1 MAKAQN
7 KTQQTD
13 ADVATF
19 LAGVEPEARRT
30 DCEALSTLMADVT
43 GEPPRMWGAAMVGF
57 GSYHYR
63 YESGREGDSF
73 LAGFAP
79 RKAALTIYL
88 MGTYCEGDGAD
99 ALFAKLGKFKT
110 GKACLYV
117 KRLSDIDLDVLRELV
132 VLSVKALK
140 RKYG

>member
-1 MAKAQN
+1 MAKAKN
-7 KTQQTD
+7 KTQQND

-19 LAGVEPEARRT
+19 MAAIEPAERRT
-30 DCEALSTLMADVT
+30 DCEAVSALLADVT
-43 GEPPRMWGAAMVGF
+43 GELARMWGASMVGF

-73 LAGFAP
+73 FAGFSP

-117 KRLSDIDLDVLRELV
+117 KRL
-132 VLSVKALK
+132 
-140 RKYG
+140 

>member
-7 KTQQTD
+7 KTQKTD
-13 ADVATF
+13 ADVAAF
-19 LAGVEPEARRT
+19 LAGVAPEERRA
-30 DCEALSTLMADVT
+30 DCEALSTLMAEVT
-43 GEPPRMWGAAMVGF
+43 GEPAKMWGPSIVGF
-57 GSYHYR
+57 GDYHYR
-63 YESGREGDSF
+63 YESGREGDAF
-73 LAGFAP
+73 LAGFSP

-88 MGTYCEGDGAD
+88 MGTYCEGDDAD

-117 KRLSDIDLDVLRELV
+117 KRLSDIEMDVLRELV

-140 RKYG
+140 RRYG